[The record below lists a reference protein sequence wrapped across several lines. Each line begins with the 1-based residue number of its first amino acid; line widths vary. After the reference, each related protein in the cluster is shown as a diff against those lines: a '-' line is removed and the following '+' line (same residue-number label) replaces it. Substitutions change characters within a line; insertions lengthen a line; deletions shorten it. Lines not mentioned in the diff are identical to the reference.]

1 MSRSALFWSGPKKPE
16 AMKTLHTL
24 ALVAGIAAATIA
36 GSLRANAQDK
46 AVDVAKIGGPIIN
59 VDVHDIDGNF
69 YSLNDFVGKDG
80 KYLLINFWTAN
91 CPRCH
96 AGFVELKKYNDKF
109 ADKLNIV
116 SVMLSDNYQGWLDMY
131 AHKKPFAWPNL
142 SDGKS
147 LADGPAKNY
156 NISLYPT
163 YVLVSP
169 DGKILDQW
177 SGFNVEKFTE
187 KIKPYFSL

>member
-1 MSRSALFWSGPKKPE
+1 
-16 AMKTLHTL
+16 MKTLRTL
-24 ALVAGIAAATIA
+24 SAVLCIAALGLMFTTAQ
-36 GSLRANAQDK
+36 AQDAK
-46 AVDVAKIGGPIIN
+46 PVEVAKIGGPIIDA
-59 VDVHDIDGNF
+59 DVHDIDGNF
-69 YSLNDFVGKDG
+69 YSLSDFVGKDG

-96 AGFVELKKYNDKF
+96 AGFVELRKYNDKF
-109 ADKLNIV
+109 ADRLNIIG
-116 SVMLSDNYQGWLDMY
+116 VMLSDNYQGWLDMY

-142 SDGKS
+142 SDGKT
-147 LADGPAKNY
+147 LAEGPAKNY

-169 DGKILDQW
+169 EGKILEQW

-187 KIKPYFSL
+187 KIKPYFAL